1 VLPGE
6 AIGTQ
11 EAGLGHWF
19 GETVETPSGIE
30 SLERRRQLSASQTP
44 QGNKANVIMEGTE
57 Y

>member
-1 VLPGE
+1 MLPGE